1 MTIDKEIHFSR
12 SFALVVILLLLSA
25 CVPNNGGS
33 KAGNRKP
40 SSLTVKIP
48 KTNGAGNSS
57 GPTNINL
64 GTSATVVTSGVELR
78 HLVDPLDGT
87 YSRKVT
93 LPKNFNG
100 YLYLSGLNVASMANK
115 LVSVRFNF
123 GQAMEPVTIPATI
136 SRGPGIIPQT
146 DIEVLILDMADKPF
160 EKIRLLYDLYDYNN
174 YGTNFSDKNPVSSN
188 RDRNLFCRGVDLQYD
203 PTFTATTSVSTCSG
217 ATSVCKY
224 TYAKVADQGLLDV
237 NSVPAVPSNSQ
248 VALGSTGVYS
258 ADTNAQKLTKCMPED
273 GTVPFVIAGYTYA
286 GPYRFLNTPL
296 WQISSQALTGTD
308 NGLSVGLFETSSAGI
323 YLKSL
328 LFPRYGQLPLRKNI
342 EHIGRST
349 SNTTPVNGA
358 KSLQS
363 MLSSDGTTG
372 WMDGCNIRVANYD
385 SFVNEGIGSCNVT
398 STVQIIYTNPST
410 GKEEVLAESKD
421 VKLQLVR
428 DSALNSIGQDV
439 LYTAMR
445 TCSNSNMCGGNE
457 CCYNSR
463 CWSKDLVSQCVED
476 SQSEGNLPVGD
487 VCTSDYQCTSLCCNA
502 SIGRCAVH
510 DNQQNP
516 PVYCSKSAGETCVAR
531 EWCRKEPVVNCYN
544 VSTGTNAQGVATCAL
559 RCYNS
564 LQFGDCKNGTCSP
577 PPAGVVDAFVDC
589 SNARAASS
597 FTPNGTLISTT
608 TSGSGSGS
616 GTGTTGN

>member
-1 MTIDKEIHFSR
+1 MTKKHGIYYSY
-12 SFALVVILLLLSA
+12 VLLLAMISLLSS
-25 CVPNNGGS
+25 CMPSNGNRGTS
-33 KAGNRKP
+33 NRKP
-40 SSLTVKIP
+40 ATLAAKVP
-48 KTNGAGNSS
+48 KPNGAGSNS
-57 GPTNINL
+57 GPSNSNIGN
-64 GTSATVVTSGVELR
+64 GATVVTSGVELR

-93 LPKNFNG
+93 IPKNFNG
-100 YLYLSGLNVASMANK
+100 YLYLSGLNVTSMADK
-115 LVSVRFNF
+115 LVNVRFNF
-123 GQAMEPVTIPATI
+123 GQAMEPITIPATI

-174 YGTNFSDKNPVSSN
+174 YGTNFSNMNPVSKN

-203 PTFTATTSVSTCSG
+203 PTFIATTSIATCSG
-217 ATSVCKY
+217 NKSVCKY
-224 TYAKVADQGLLDV
+224 TYAKVSDQGLLDGS
-237 NSVPAVPSNSQ
+237 SVPVVPSNTQ

-258 ADTNAQKLTKCMPED
+258 ADTNAQKLSKCMPED
-273 GTVPFVIAGYTYA
+273 GTVPFTIAGYTYA
-286 GPYRFLNTPL
+286 GPYRFLNTSL
-296 WQISSQALTGTD
+296 WQISSLAMTATD
-308 NGLSVGLFETSSAGI
+308 NSLPVGLFETSSAGI

-328 LFPRYGQLPLRKNI
+328 LFPRYGRLPLRKNV
-342 EHIGRST
+342 EHIGRAT
-349 SNTTPVNGA
+349 SAATPVNGA

-363 MLSSDGTTG
+363 VLSSDGTTG

-385 SFVNEGIGSCNVT
+385 RDTNEGIGSCNVT
-398 STVQIIYTNPST
+398 STVQVVYTNPAN

-445 TCSNSNMCGGNE
+445 TCTNSNMCGGNE

-476 SQSEGNLPVGD
+476 SNNEGNRPVGD

-502 SIGRCAVH
+502 STGRCAVH
-510 DNQQNP
+510 DNHQNP

-564 LQFGDCKNGTCSP
+564 LQFGDCKQGKCT
-577 PPAGVVDAFVDC
+577 PPAAGVIDAFVDC

-608 TSGSGSGS
+608 SSSGS